1 VDRGRYSSEIFL
13 YHSKWHCILQ
23 GTKLDVMQSYVL
35 ETVLWYKEII
45 ENFMLSCLYCMEQRI
60 CEI

>member
-1 VDRGRYSSEIFL
+1 M
-13 YHSKWHCILQ
+13 LQ

-35 ETVLWYKEII
+35 ETILWYKEVI
-45 ENFMLSCLYCMEQRI
+45 ENYVFSCLYCMEQRI